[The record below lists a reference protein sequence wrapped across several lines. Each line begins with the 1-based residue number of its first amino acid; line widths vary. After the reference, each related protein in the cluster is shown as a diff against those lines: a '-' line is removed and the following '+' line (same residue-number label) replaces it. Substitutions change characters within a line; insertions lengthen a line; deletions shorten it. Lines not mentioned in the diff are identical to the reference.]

1 MPTPRFLT
9 LDDVA
14 EILNVSWSQAY
25 ALVRRK
31 ELIAIQI
38 GGRGQWRV
46 EVDQL
51 ERFIQQKYAE
61 ARAGVVSP
69 HPAAAHEKETAATP
83 SASPIPGRAVL
94 TTATP
99 SSAAACTPRTAPA
112 RRGSSGACSASSRKS
127 APTRSIVPLSTVPSS
142 STTCTVLRSRASA
155 RTARRRSNRA
165 RTTPGNSG
173 AAV

>member
-46 EVDQL
+46 EKDEL
-51 ERFIQQKYAE
+51 ERFIEQKYAE
-61 ARAGVVSP
+61 ARGTTP
-69 HPAAAHEKETAATP
+69 PAEPETQPAPP
-83 SASPIPGRAVL
+83 SDAEE
-94 TTATP
+94 
-99 SSAAACTPRTAPA
+99 PA
-112 RRGSSGACSASSRKS
+112 R
-127 APTRSIVPLSTVPSS
+127 TDT
-142 STTCTVLRSRASA
+142 A
-155 RTARRRSNRA
+155 RTNGRPRR
-165 RTTPGNSG
+165 P
-173 AAV
+173 

>member
-31 ELIAIQI
+31 ELTGLQI

-46 EVDQL
+46 EVDEL

-61 ARAGVVSP
+61 ARG
-69 HPAAAHEKETAATP
+69 TAVP
-83 SASPIPGRAVL
+83 EDSEQ
-94 TTATP
+94 
-99 SSAAACTPRTAPA
+99 
-112 RRGSSGACSASSRKS
+112 
-127 APTRSIVPLSTVPSS
+127 APTARS
-142 STTCTVLRSRASA
+142 
-155 RTARRRSNRA
+155 
-165 RTTPGNSG
+165 
-173 AAV
+173 

>member
-25 ALVRRK
+25 ALVRRR

-46 EVDQL
+46 EVDEL

-61 ARAGVVSP
+61 ARAGVVP
-69 HPAAAHEKETAATP
+69 PEPATPAEPAAPDVLAAAPTEEP
-83 SASPIPGRAVL
+83 SLPSGGRRRGVVTSVRAVPVR
-94 TTATP
+94 AVV
-99 SSAAACTPRTAPA
+99 AVRTSLPA
-112 RRGSSGACSASSRKS
+112 V
-127 APTRSIVPLSTVPSS
+127 T
-142 STTCTVLRSRASA
+142 
-155 RTARRRSNRA
+155 
-165 RTTPGNSG
+165 
-173 AAV
+173 

>member
-46 EVDQL
+46 EVDEL

-61 ARAGVVSP
+61 ARGGTVP
-69 HPAAAHEKETAATP
+69 EEPAAAEQGDAAQ
-83 SASPIPGRAVL
+83 GD
-94 TTATP
+94 
-99 SSAAACTPRTAPA
+99 AAQGADSTAPA
-112 RRGSSGACSASSRKS
+112 D
-127 APTRSIVPLSTVPSS
+127 ST
-142 STTCTVLRSRASA
+142 AGG
-155 RTARRRSNRA
+155 RRRR
-165 RTTPGNSG
+165 
-173 AAV
+173 

>member
-46 EVDQL
+46 EVDEL

-61 ARAGVVSP
+61 ARAG
-69 HPAAAHEKETAATP
+69 
-83 SASPIPGRAVL
+83 
-94 TTATP
+94 
-99 SSAAACTPRTAPA
+99 
-112 RRGSSGACSASSRKS
+112 
-127 APTRSIVPLSTVPSS
+127 IVPADPGPAEPA
-142 STTCTVLRSRASA
+142 TT
-155 RTARRRSNRA
+155 
-165 RTTPGNSG
+165 G
-173 AAV
+173 AADSDSTSPEQVSRG

>member
-14 EILNVSWSQAY
+14 ETLNLSWSQAY

-46 EVDQL
+46 EVDEL

-61 ARAGVVSP
+61 ARAGTAADDVVAEDSSSG
-69 HPAAAHEKETAATP
+69 PAAPGSP
-83 SASPIPGRAVL
+83 S
-94 TTATP
+94 
-99 SSAAACTPRTAPA
+99 
-112 RRGSSGACSASSRKS
+112 
-127 APTRSIVPLSTVPSS
+127 
-142 STTCTVLRSRASA
+142 
-155 RTARRRSNRA
+155 
-165 RTTPGNSG
+165 
-173 AAV
+173 

>member
-31 ELIAIQI
+31 DLIAIQI

-46 EVDQL
+46 EVDEL

-61 ARAGVVSP
+61 ARGEAEPPVEQPPEVTTDGANRGAG
-69 HPAAAHEKETAATP
+69 
-83 SASPIPGRAVL
+83 
-94 TTATP
+94 
-99 SSAAACTPRTAPA
+99 PRT
-112 RRGSSGACSASSRKS
+112 
-127 APTRSIVPLSTVPSS
+127 
-142 STTCTVLRSRASA
+142 RA
-155 RTARRRSNRA
+155 
-165 RTTPGNSG
+165 
-173 AAV
+173 

>member
-14 EILNVSWSQAY
+14 ETLNVSWSQAY

-46 EVDQL
+46 EVDEL

-61 ARAGVVSP
+61 ARAGTEP
-69 HPAAAHEKETAATP
+69 AEERAAEPAADAE
-83 SASPIPGRAVL
+83 V
-94 TTATP
+94 
-99 SSAAACTPRTAPA
+99 
-112 RRGSSGACSASSRKS
+112 SSGGS
-127 APTRSIVPLSTVPSS
+127 PRS
-142 STTCTVLRSRASA
+142 
-155 RTARRRSNRA
+155 
-165 RTTPGNSG
+165 
-173 AAV
+173 